1 MKAIRLIAAFA
12 AASALLLVG
21 SASAA
26 EPAAPSASAQELA
39 KLLVPKE
46 TYAVGMKQLAGSVQ
60 ANLQRHP
67 GANLQYPA
75 DLPTKAQAEVE
86 AALPYDDLVGM
97 HAKELGKA
105 YTEQEMKDLSAFV
118 RSPIGKKWLEAQPK
132 VSEAVALETQQR
144 FGQKMPDIMKKLSA
158 LAKVPEHGAKADA
171 EKAVEA
177 PKKAADTAKKPAAK
191 KAAEPAKPA
200 AK

>member
-1 MKAIRLIAAFA
+1 MKAIRLIAAVA
-12 AASALLLVG
+12 ASSALLLVG

-46 TYAVGMKQLAGSVQ
+46 TYAIGMKQLADVVQ

-75 DLPTKAQAEVE
+75 DLPTKARSEVE

-105 YTEQEMKDLSAFV
+105 YTEQEMKELSTFV

-144 FGQKMPDIMKKLSA
+144 FGQKMPDIMKKLAA
-158 LAKVPEHGAKADA
+158 LAKTPEHGKADA
-171 EKAVEA
+171 QKAVEA